1 MLMKDE
7 GRLVIWPASID
18 RSKSRNEGRIVS
30 RKSSVKEPNLEE
42 MEKAAASLG
51 LNPEVQ
57 KDKAYPRSWWEKSGR
72 IMVDKNES
80 RTTTARLISKTIKKD
95 RQG

>member
-1 MLMKDE
+1 
-7 GRLVIWPASID
+7 
-18 RSKSRNEGRIVS
+18 
-30 RKSSVKEPNLEE
+30 
-42 MEKAAASLG
+42 MEKAAASLD

-72 IMVDKNES
+72 ILVDKNEP
-80 RTTTARLISKTIKKD
+80 RTTTARQISKTIKKD

>member
-1 MLMKDE
+1 MKDE

-18 RSKSRNEGRIVS
+18 RSKSRNEGRIIS
-30 RKSSVKEPNLEE
+30 RKSSVKEPSLEE
-42 MEKAAASLG
+42 MEKAAASLD

-72 IMVDKNES
+72 ILVDKNEP
-80 RTTTARLISKTIKKD
+80 RTTTARQISKTIKKD